1 MHATAFNQQGNLAM
15 TPRDYQSTISA
26 NVSPKDAYDKIARV
40 SEWWNK
46 ATTGATRKVGDTFK
60 VDFGQTWVEFKIV
73 EAIPDKKIVWR
84 VTDCHLHWLK
94 DKTEWTDTKVVWD
107 IEAASDTTTVTM
119 THVGLTPA
127 VECYEGCEK
136 GWDFYVGKSLLQLF
150 TEDRGLADQ
159 K

>member
-1 MHATAFNQQGNLAM
+1 MLAM
-15 TPRDYQSTISA
+15 TPQDYQSTISA
-26 NVSPKDAYDKIARV
+26 NISPKDAYDKIARV

-46 ATTGATRKVGDTFK
+46 AATGHAQKVGDTFK

-73 EAIPDKKIVWR
+73 EAIPDKKIVWL

-94 DKTEWTDTKVVWD
+94 DKTEWTDTKVVWE
-107 IEAASDTTTVTM
+107 IETANGTTNVTM

-127 VECYEGCEK
+127 VECYGGCET
-136 GWDFYVGKSLLQLF
+136 GWNFYVGKSLLQLF

-159 K
+159 R